1 MRISATLLICLL
13 SFCSFAQTTEVDI
26 SNLDTTTRV
35 FEKVE
40 IEAEYPGKLNGWRK
54 YLEKNLN
61 ANVPVDN
68 GAPIGIYTVIVQ
80 FIVDK
85 QGNISNVKALTSMGY
100 GMEAEVLRVIN
111 KSGSWEPAMQKGK
124 PVKAYRKQ
132 PVTFV
137 VMDDDVEIITKTGN
151 YVLFANTDNEVGI
164 KIRKTKPEDM
174 DVSIIGGTV
183 KPTGDGV
190 YLVRV
195 NKTGRAVM
203 NIRSTKKGKE
213 LAAVS
218 FEVRSKS
225 KSD

>member
-1 MRISATLLICLL
+1 MRFSATLLACLL
-13 SFCSFAQTTEVDI
+13 SFCLLAQTTEVELQ
-26 SNLDTTTRV
+26 SLDTTTRI

-40 IEAEYPGKLNGWRK
+40 IEAEYPGKLSGWRK

-61 ANVPVDN
+61 ASVPVDN
-68 GAPIGIYTVIVQ
+68 GAPIGLYTVMVQ

-85 QGNISNVKALTSMGY
+85 QGNISEVKALTNLGY

-137 VMDDDVEIITKTGN
+137 VMDDDVEITTKTGN
-151 YVLFANTDNEVGI
+151 YVLFANMDNAVGI
-164 KIRKTKPEDM
+164 KIKKTKPDEM
-174 DVSIIGGTV
+174 DVSITGGTV
-183 KPTGDGV
+183 KPTGDGS
-190 YLVRV
+190 YIVRV

-203 NIRSTKKGKE
+203 TIRSTKKGKE

-218 FEVRSKS
+218 FEVRSKN